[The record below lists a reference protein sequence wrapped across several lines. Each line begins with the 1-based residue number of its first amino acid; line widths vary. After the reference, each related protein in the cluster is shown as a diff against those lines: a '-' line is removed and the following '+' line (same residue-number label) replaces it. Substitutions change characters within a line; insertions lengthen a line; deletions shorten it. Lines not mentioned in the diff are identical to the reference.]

1 MRWLDGITDSMDKS
15 LSKLWETVKERD
27 VWHAAVQGITKSD
40 MTERLNDSM
49 GHCAPASWQQ
59 RRKTL
64 PPEQGFPHAA
74 AATVSRLGSGE
85 GLRVSN
91 SDSSYDGTGHFL
103 ELSGMSSFRMKLE

>member
-15 LSKLWETVKERD
+15 LSKLWEIVKDRD

-91 SDSSYDGTGHFL
+91 SDSSYDEQVIFL
-103 ELSGMSSFRMKLE
+103 SCLGCPVSG